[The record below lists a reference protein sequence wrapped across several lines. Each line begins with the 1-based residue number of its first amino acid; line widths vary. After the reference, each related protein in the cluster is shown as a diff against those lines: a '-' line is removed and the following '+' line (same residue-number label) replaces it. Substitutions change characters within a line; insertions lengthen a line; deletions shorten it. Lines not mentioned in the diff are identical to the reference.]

1 MSEEER
7 WLDINT
13 LLTRG
18 GPFTAGSF
26 NENDEETRNFIRNVC
41 KVLVIGAGGLGCELL
56 KDLALV
62 GFRDI
67 EVIDMDTIDYSNLN
81 RQFLFRPSDVGYSK
95 AVRAAAFINKRVP
108 GVNVVAHYGKI
119 QDMNDEFYMNFHVII
134 SGLDSIS
141 ARRWMNEKIYSL
153 ASKKIGPDGRELEEW
168 DEYTRIPFI
177 DGGTEGFLGNAR
189 FIYPHKTPCF
199 DCVDLFPAQQH
210 VYQMCTLVTTPRQP
224 EHCVAWAKDLAW
236 EEEGPFG
243 KTATGVVRIDGDNP
257 EHIQWIFKRALEHAD
272 RFAIPKDK
280 LTYKLT
286 QGVVKNIIPA
296 IASTNAIIAAT
307 CANEAFK
314 AVTEAS
320 RNLDNYIY
328 YFGNTGIGSSTQKIL
343 KREDCNI
350 CTMKGFTLRI
360 KKEITLSQFLELLLA
375 DERLKVMSQP
385 VLTHCDINNK
395 RTYLT
400 NKGAWGKKFAHL
412 LPKPMSELVVEGDII
427 LLTGQGLKF
436 PVTLKIYWEQDTNKK

>member
-7 WLDINT
+7 WVDINT

-81 RQFLFRPSDVGYSK
+81 RQFLFRTSDVGYPK
-95 AVRAAAFINKRVP
+95 AERAAAFINKRIP
-108 GVNVVAHYGKI
+108 GVNVVAHHGKI
-119 QDMNDEFYMNFHVII
+119 QDMNDDFYMKFHVII

-153 ASKKIGPDGRELEEW
+153 ASKKIGPNGREIEEW
-168 DEYTRIPFI
+168 DDNTRIPFI
-177 DGGTEGFLGNAR
+177 DGGSEGFLGNAR

-210 VYQMCTLVTTPRQP
+210 VYQMCTLVNTPRQP
-224 EHCVAWAKDLAW
+224 EHCVAWAKDKAW
-236 EEEGPFG
+236 DDESPFG
-243 KTATGVVRIDGDNP
+243 KIGCDSIPVDGDNP
-257 EHIQWIFKRALEHAD
+257 EHIQWILKRALEHAD
-272 RFAIPKDK
+272 RFNISKDK
-280 LTYKLT
+280 ITYKLT

-296 IASTNAIIAAT
+296 IAATNAIIAAT
-307 CANEAFK
+307 CASEAFK

-320 RNLDNYIY
+320 RNLDNYVF
-328 YFGNTGIGSSTQKIL
+328 YFGNTGVGTNTQKIL
-343 KREDCNI
+343 KKEDCSV
-350 CTMKGFTLRI
+350 CTMKGFTLKI
-360 KKEITLSQFLELLLA
+360 KKETTLSEFVQFLYTE
-375 DERLKVMSQP
+375 ERLKGMTQP
-385 VLTHCDINNK
+385 VLLHCDINDK
-395 RTYLT
+395 KTYLT
-400 NKGAWGKKFAHL
+400 QINKRWAKPCEL
-412 LPKPMSELVVEGDII
+412 LKPKPMSELVQEGDII
-427 LLTGQGLKF
+427 SITAIGLRF
-436 PVTLKIYWEQDTNKK
+436 PVTFKIYWEK